1 MYLGLDLGTS
11 GLRAVLMAE
20 NGAVKAVAEQS
31 YGVAHPHAG
40 WSEQAPA
47 DWLSACAAAVADLR
61 KQAPDSWGQLRG
73 IGLSGQMHGAVLLD
87 AEGAVLRPCILW
99 NDTRSATEA
108 AALDSDPDFRAI
120 SGNIV
125 FPGFTAPKLMW
136 VAKHEPDIFTS
147 VAKVLLPKDYL
158 RYWLTSTL
166 AMDMSDAAGT
176 SWLDV
181 GARAW
186 SPTLLAKSG
195 MRPDQM
201 PELIEGSEKSGNLSA
216 IRLLDWGLTGPV
228 VVAGGGGDNAAAA
241 CGTGCVSEGQGFVSL
256 GTSGVLLAARDSYAA
271 TPETAV
277 HTFCHALPNRW
288 YQMGVI
294 LSATDALNWLS
305 RTCGQSPEALSNLTG
320 EALTAPSNTLFLP
333 YLSGE
338 RTPHNDATIRGA
350 FIGLDVS
357 TDQAELTRALMQ
369 GVAFALRDSLEAL
382 RATGAKL
389 ERLLAIGGGAQSDYW
404 LKVLATV
411 LNLPLDLPK
420 AGELGAALG
429 AARLGLLADTGADPE
444 SIITPPEIARTI
456 MPDNAQT
463 AAYEVAYQRYRALY
477 PALKPF
483 SGASS

>member
-11 GLRAVLMAE
+11 GLRAVLMDE
-20 NGAVKAVAEQS
+20 FGAVKAVAERGH
-31 YGVAHPHAG
+31 GVAHPQAG

-47 DWLSACAAAVADLR
+47 DWLQACRGVVEDLR
-61 KQAPDSWGQLRG
+61 TEKIWAGLRG

-87 AEGAVLRPCILW
+87 SAGKVLRPCILW
-99 NDTRSATEA
+99 NDTRAAEEA
-108 AALDSDPDFRAI
+108 AALDADADFRALT
-120 SGNIV
+120 GNIV
-125 FPGFTAPKLMW
+125 FPGFTAPKLVW
-136 VAKHEPDIFTS
+136 LAKHEPEVFAK

-158 RYWLTSTL
+158 RYWLTGEL
-166 AMDMSDAAGT
+166 AMDISDAAGT

-181 GARAW
+181 GERAW
-186 SPTLLAKSG
+186 SSTLLAKSG
-195 MRPDQM
+195 MRLEQM
-201 PELIEGSEKSGNLSA
+201 PPLLEGSEKAGNLTPA
-216 IRLLDWGLTGPV
+216 RLQDWGLDSPV
-228 VVAGGGGDNAAAA
+228 TVAAGGADNAAAA

-256 GTSGVLLAARDSYAA
+256 GTSGVLLAARSRYAPA
-271 TPETAV
+271 PETAV
-277 HTFCHALPNRW
+277 HSFCHALPNRW

-305 RTCGQSPEALSNLTG
+305 RTCGQPPEALSSLTG
-320 EALTAPSNTLFLP
+320 DTVTAPSPVTFLP

-338 RTPHNDATIRGA
+338 RTPHNDASIRGA

-357 TDQAELTRALMQ
+357 TDPAELTRALMQ

-382 RATGAKL
+382 RATGANL
-389 ERLLAIGGGAQSDYW
+389 SRLLAIGGGAQSDYW

-411 LNLPLDLPK
+411 LNLPLDIPE

-429 AARLGLLADTGADPE
+429 AARLGLIADTGAAPE

-456 MPDNAQT
+456 LPDPALT
-463 AAYEVAYQRYRALY
+463 AAYATAYQRYRALY

-483 SGASS
+483 SGAMP